1 MRDFSKVVPHLWRSK
16 RFGSLNDDGRL
27 LVLYLLTCPHQTSA
41 GCMSL
46 PDAYAAADLNWTDGR
61 LDAARLSV
69 IEVEMLVFDPA
80 TDEYCVRRWFKH
92 NPPTNKKHLAG
103 VERTISAL
111 HSDTVREAAEQELSE
126 CVEYGSLTAS
136 NDTNRLLSTPMMKG
150 GRG

>member
-16 RFGSLNDDGRL
+16 RFGSLNDDGRM

-61 LDAARLSV
+61 LDAARLSI
-69 IEVEMLVFDPA
+69 IEAGMLAFDA
-80 TDEYCVRRWFKH
+80 VTSEYFVRRWFKH
-92 NPPTNKKHLAG
+92 NPITNIKHRQG
-103 VERTISAL
+103 VESTITAL
-111 HSDTVREAAEQELSE
+111 DSDAVREAAEAELEE
-126 CVEYGSLTAS
+126 CCPRSGAAS
-136 NDTNRLLSTPMMKG
+136 NDTSRLLKTSIMQG